1 MTLSLSFPAGPVFSM
16 RRGGINFAA
25 RRPRP
30 TCRRS
35 WWRRCWQPLN
45 NNNNNIN
52 NNNHINNNNDNKYKT
67 TTITLITTIK
77 QQQQQVTSCVKSF
90 SCTTRM
96 LSSYWRS
103 SPIHFHHLCLNKKVL
118 TPVDLS
124 LFLFLFGWIYFP
136 EISNLTHHLI
146 VHVFCLSLRQAYWLF
161 FSFNRFI

>member
-52 NNNHINNNNDNKYKT
+52 NNNHINNNNDNNYKT

-77 QQQQQVTSCVKSF
+77 QQQQQVTSCVRSF

-103 SPIHFHHLCLNKKVL
+103 SPIHFHYLCLNKKVL

-124 LFLFLFGWIYFP
+124 LFPFFIWMNI
-136 EISNLTHHLI
+136 
-146 VHVFCLSLRQAYWLF
+146 LSGNQQFDTSFKSACVLSF
-161 FSFNRFI
+161 FKTSLLVIFFI